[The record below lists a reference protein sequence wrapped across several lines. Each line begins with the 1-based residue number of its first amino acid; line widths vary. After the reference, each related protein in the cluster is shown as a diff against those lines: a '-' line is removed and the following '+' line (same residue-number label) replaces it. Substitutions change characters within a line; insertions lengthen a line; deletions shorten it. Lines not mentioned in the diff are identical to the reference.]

1 MHRRLVFITLLLVT
15 FLMQVIVAPEI
26 SIGKVKPDL
35 LVVVTVCLGL
45 LEGPSTGALFGFWGG
60 FLADVFSTSILG
72 VSAFTQALVGFIAGE
87 LKHRIV
93 PTSVI
98 WPMGLVFLFSILNE
112 LVRFTTWISVGWDAR
127 PPFNFATIMGI
138 ALYNTLMTILAYP
151 LTRRLAER
159 EEELV
164 LFK

>member
-15 FLMQVIVAPEI
+15 FLLQVTVAPEI
-26 SIGKVKPDL
+26 SIGRVKPDL
-35 LVVVTVCLGL
+35 LVVVTVCWGL
-45 LEGPSTGALFGFWGG
+45 LEGPTAGALFGFWGG
-60 FLADVFSTSILG
+60 FLGDVFSTSILG
-72 VSAFTQALVGFIAGE
+72 VSAFAQALVGFISGE

-98 WPMGLVFLFSILNE
+98 WPMGLVFVFSVLNE
-112 LVRFTTWISVGWDAR
+112 LVRFVTWIAVGWDAR
-127 PPFNFATIMGI
+127 PPFSFATIIGI
-138 ALYNTLMTILAYP
+138 ALYNMLMAVLAYP
-151 LTRRLAER
+151 VTKRLEER